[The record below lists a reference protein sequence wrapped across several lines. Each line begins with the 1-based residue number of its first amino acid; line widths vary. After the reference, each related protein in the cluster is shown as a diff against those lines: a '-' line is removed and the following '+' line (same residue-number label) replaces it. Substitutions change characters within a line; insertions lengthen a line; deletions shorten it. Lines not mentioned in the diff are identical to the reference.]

1 MRIDERS
8 GPISPRVDGT
18 GGVRNEGGAAQGLV
32 VAGEDRV
39 EVSSTARTLAV
50 LRTKLAPFDGVRE
63 GTVARLRDQVESGQY
78 QPDLQAVARNLIR
91 EVVAPLVA

>member
-1 MRIDERS
+1 MRIDERN
-8 GPISPRVDGT
+8 GPIGPRIDGT
-18 GGVRNEGGAAQGLV
+18 GSVRSDGSAGQGQAA
-32 VAGEDRV
+32 ADEDRV

-50 LRTKLAPFDGVRE
+50 LRAKVASFDGVRE